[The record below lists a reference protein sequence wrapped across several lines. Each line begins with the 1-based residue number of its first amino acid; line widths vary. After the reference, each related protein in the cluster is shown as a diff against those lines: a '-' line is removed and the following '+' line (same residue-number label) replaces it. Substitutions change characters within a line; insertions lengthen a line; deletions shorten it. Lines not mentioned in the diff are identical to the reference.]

1 MTKRTLQIAA
11 SILIVVALALI
22 VAGLANEQAV
32 VWGLGLIAVAIA
44 MIMSLAT
51 RWAGS
56 GPE

>member
-1 MTKRTLQIAA
+1 MTKRRLQIAA
-11 SILIVVALALI
+11 SALILAAVALLVI
-22 VAGLANEQAV
+22 GLANELPI
-32 VWGLGLIAVAIA
+32 VWGLGLIAVGIA

>member
-1 MTKRTLQIAA
+1 MTKRTLRIAA

-32 VWGLGLIAVAIA
+32 VWGLGLIAVGIA